1 MLHKTHT
8 VGIVL
13 VLIFITSCY
22 GPIHMPNKKVALL
35 PKTGIQYTGDLF
47 YNKDGYG
54 GVIIIEH
61 GPGNEKFTGEY
72 VVIDRTASAQQQSAL
87 VIPQQGQLPA
97 VGTAGGVA
105 SGTIDAFGI
114 WYATGDRGSRM
125 DCKLQIGKAGYGHG
139 ICKHSDGSEYE
150 ILLYSK

>member
-1 MLHKTHT
+1 MVALVTIPLL
-8 VGIVL
+8 VGCAGV
-13 VLIFITSCY
+13 
-22 GPIHMPNKKVALL
+22 PRMPNKKVALL

-47 YNKDGYG
+47 YKEDGYG

-72 VVIDRTASAQQQSAL
+72 VVIDLTATAQQQSAL
-87 VIPQQGQLPA
+87 VVPQQGQLPA
-97 VGTAGGVA
+97 IGRAGGFA

-150 ILLYSK
+150 ILLYGK

>member
-1 MLHKTHT
+1 MLRSTHT

-13 VLIFITSCY
+13 VLIFISSCY
-22 GPIHMPNKKVALL
+22 SMPNKKVALF
-35 PKTGIQYTGDLF
+35 PKTGIQYTGELV
-47 YNKDGYG
+47 YKEDGYG
-54 GVIIIEH
+54 GVITIEH

-72 VVIDRTASAQQQSAL
+72 VVIDRTASAQHQGAL
-87 VIPQQGQLPA
+87 VIPQHGQLPA
-97 VGTAGGVA
+97 IGTAGGVA
-105 SGTIDAFGI
+105 SGSIDAFGI
-114 WYATGDRGSRM
+114 WYAIGGHGSRM